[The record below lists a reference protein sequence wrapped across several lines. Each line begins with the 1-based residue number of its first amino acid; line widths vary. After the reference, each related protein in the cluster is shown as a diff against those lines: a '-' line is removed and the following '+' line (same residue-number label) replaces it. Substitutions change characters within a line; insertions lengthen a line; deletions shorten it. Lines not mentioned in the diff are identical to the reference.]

1 MLPFIEVLII
11 TQDETLQG
19 RNILHKCPDT
29 DINPEDY
36 FKNHEKLDEKL
47 DLLIDNIIEFN
58 DLATDLCNSEDVNKE
73 LIDKILDTLDGSSVY
88 ENLTKSD
95 IDSLISSFKELKNK
109 IENM

>member
-36 FKNHEKLDEKL
+36 FKN
-47 DLLIDNIIEFN
+47 LLIDNIIEFN